1 MLYDQDSDFMVCR
14 KIHSYTF
21 MLQKS
26 FIFKINGARASKEM
40 ETRRQHVCKSNELAT
55 QLIPL
60 HLHEKILLIRNQ
72 FN

>member
-21 MLQKS
+21 MLQEQ

-40 ETRRQHVCKSNELAT
+40 ETRRQRVQKLAT